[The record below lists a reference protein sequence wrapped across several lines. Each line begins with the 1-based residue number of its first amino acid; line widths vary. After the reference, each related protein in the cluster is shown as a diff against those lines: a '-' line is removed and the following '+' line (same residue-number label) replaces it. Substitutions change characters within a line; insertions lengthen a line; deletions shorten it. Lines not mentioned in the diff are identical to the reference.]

1 MNERIGKGILEAL
14 TKTFKVKL
22 GEFVALIAKES
33 NNPFELLIAVIL
45 SQNTNDKNS
54 IRAYTQLK
62 KRFILDPHY
71 LMNVPEKEIKEAIK
85 IAGLYR
91 TKAKAIKELSKILV
105 EKYDGDLWRILKKP
119 LEKARSELLS
129 LPKIGPKTADVL
141 LLFLANKPTFP
152 IDTHIK
158 RIVTRMGLVP
168 PNSDYETIRT
178 TLMKLF
184 PENKY
189 LEAHLLLILLGRNF
203 CKAKNPQ
210 CFSCPVKEFCNF
222 VK

>member
-1 MNERIGKGILEAL
+1 LSKRIGEEILEAL

-33 NNPFELLIAVIL
+33 NNPFELLVAVIL

-54 IRAYTQLK
+54 IRAFEQLR

-71 LMNVPEKEIKEAIK
+71 LMNVPEKEIEEAIK

-91 TKAKAIKELSKILV
+91 TKARAIKELSKILV
-105 EKYDGDLWRILKKP
+105 EKYGGDLWKILKKP
-119 LEKARSELLS
+119 LEEARSELLS

-141 LLFLANKPTFP
+141 LLFIANKPTFP

-158 RIVTRMGLVP
+158 RIATRMGLVR
-168 PNSDYETIRT
+168 PNSGYETIRR
-178 TLMKLF
+178 TLMELF

-210 CFSCPVKEFCNF
+210 CSSCPVKELCNF